1 MSQNYK
7 RLGLSSRL
15 NAATGG
21 VEQRAHKKEDT
32 QLDGTSQNSLS
43 IPSEKYTRQLV
54 PQETRV
60 ERDPHTGHILRI
72 IRPENG
78 NKKDQD
84 NRAYKPLDDPL
95 NDLDKDE
102 EISTNLPKNSVV
114 AELEAQAAEEAIQL
128 AKTKRP
134 RQQSQRECEWVESL
148 VKRHGDNIMAMVRD
162 QKLNSMQQSEGD
174 IRRRIKI
181 WNATRKSDDIV

>member
-15 NAATGG
+15 NATTGG
-21 VEQRAHKKEDT
+21 VEQRAHNKDT
-32 QLDGTSQNSLS
+32 QLDGTFQNSLS
-43 IPSEKYTRQLV
+43 GKCTRQLV

-60 ERDPHTGHILRI
+60 ERDPQTGHILRI
-72 IRPENG
+72 IRPERG
-78 NKKDQD
+78 NEMDQD
-84 NRAYKPLDDPL
+84 NNRAYKPLDDPL

-102 EISTNLPKNSVV
+102 EISTNLPKTSVI
-114 AELEAQAAEEAIQL
+114 AELEAQAAEEAIHL

-148 VKRHGDNIMAMVRD
+148 VKRHGDDIMAMVRD
-162 QKLNSMQQSEGD
+162 QKLNPMQQSEGD
-174 IRRRIKI
+174 IRRRVKI
-181 WNATRKSDDIV
+181 WNATRKSDGIV